1 VKSIRPLLGTLA
13 VSLLAILTA
22 CGGGGGGS
30 NPTVPS
36 VSISGQT
43 STVAPNGTM
52 NLTATVV
59 GDSTNAGVNWT
70 VSGGGSLSANT
81 TTSVTYTAPDS
92 VPSTGITITATSVAN
107 SAGGAQVF
115 FLVANPPSQVLNSF
129 SGQYAFVMTGFDGAY
144 APLSVAG
151 SIKADGAGHITA
163 GAIDVNDNASNTN
176 VSSVTGTYT
185 LDTNGRGTITIANA
199 LPGFSSTPTFSY
211 TIDTVT
217 NTGAIISLDSSDAM
231 TSGTIDKQN
240 AAIFGELPTGSFIFR
255 ASTDNPQRGSEVG
268 RLSIVG
274 GGAISNG
281 LLDMQ
286 DIYNGN
292 DFTDQTFTG
301 NSFTIPD
308 TNGRGTFSISLGSGG
323 NSNYVFYAVSAT
335 KLYIFENG
343 NETTSSNTQWVG
355 QLRTQSL
362 SSLTSTSPNGS
373 GIFGTIGGDYY
384 VFNGVTY
391 LLSSVAVGNLTV
403 SGTSVTANWD
413 LNDASQVTSSNG
425 GSPVTGTVA
434 FDPTTGR
441 GTMTFSSGFSNGFLD
456 SVAFYLQSAGNGV
469 VMDTTDSNSD
479 YPEALVGD
487 LTPQNT
493 TVTAIAGNAQSV
505 ELSSECDVAVFD
517 TAGSIT
523 SGNLAALQDGSLTT
537 CGGSGGTISGQA
549 FLGTFSSLSSIGRST
564 VAESSDY
571 LGGDFPAVAYAID
584 ATHFYVI
591 QTLGSTSSTAG
602 FDSSLAIAWTQTLP
616 VAPGSVV
623 VPAAATKH
631 GNLVHMRRENVVR
644 KSRTETQPAR
654 TADAKHKLA
663 RN

>member
-1 VKSIRPLLGTLA
+1 MKSIRPVLCTLA
-13 VSLLAILTA
+13 VSLLAVLTA
-22 CGGGGGGS
+22 CGGGGGS
-30 NPTVPS
+30 NPNVPT

-43 STVAPNGTM
+43 STVAPSGTM
-52 NLTATVV
+52 SLTATVV

-70 VSGGGSLSANT
+70 VSGGGTLSAQT

-92 VPSTGITITATSVAN
+92 PVNAGVTVTATSVAN
-107 SAGGAQVF
+107 SQGSAQVF
-115 FLVANPPSQVLNSF
+115 FLVANPPSQVLNSLN
-129 SGQYAFVMTGFDGAY
+129 GQYAFVMTGFDGTY

-199 LPGFSSTPTFSY
+199 LPGFSSTPTFSF
-211 TIDTVT
+211 TIDTAT

-231 TSGTIDKQN
+231 TSGTIDQQN
-240 AAIFGELPTGSFIFR
+240 AAVFGELPSGSFIFR

-281 LLDMQ
+281 LIDMQ

-308 TNGRGTFSISLGSGG
+308 SNGRGTFSISLGSGS

-362 SSLTSTSPNGS
+362 GSLTSTSPNGS

-384 VFNGVTY
+384 VSNGVTY
-391 LLSSVAVGNLTV
+391 LLSSVAVGNLNV
-403 SGTSVTANWD
+403 SGTSVSANWD

-425 GSPVTGTVA
+425 GSPATGTVA

-441 GTMTFSSGFSNGFLD
+441 GTMTFNNGFSNGFLD
-456 SVAFYLQSAGNGV
+456 SVAFYLESAGTGV
-469 VMDTTDSNSD
+469 VMDTTDNNSD

-523 SGNLAALQDGSLTT
+523 SGNLAALQDGALTT

-571 LGGDFPAVAYAID
+571 LGGDYPAVAYAID

-591 QTLGSTSSTAG
+591 QTLGTTSNTTG
-602 FDSSLAIAWTQTLP
+602 FDSSLAVAWTQTLP
-616 VAPGSVV
+616 VETGSAV
-623 VPAAATKH
+623 VPAAAKR

-644 KSRTETQPAR
+644 KSRTESQPAR
-654 TADAKHKLA
+654 TADAKHKLT